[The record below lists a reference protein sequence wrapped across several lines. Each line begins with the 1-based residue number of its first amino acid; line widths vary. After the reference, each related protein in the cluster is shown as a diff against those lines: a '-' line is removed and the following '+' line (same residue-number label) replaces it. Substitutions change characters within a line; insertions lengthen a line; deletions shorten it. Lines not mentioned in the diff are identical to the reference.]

1 MVTKKQGT
9 GEKETKRGKVTV
21 GKLEVHKETV
31 KDLTGSEQKQIKGGA
46 GVLKRKA
53 DPDEGGE

>member
-1 MVTKKQGT
+1 MVTND
-9 GEKETKRGKVTV
+9 EKEEARGRVKVD
-21 GKLEVHKETV
+21 KLQPEKKTV

-46 GVLKRKA
+46 RALKRRA

>member
-1 MVTKKQGT
+1 MATND
-9 GEKETKRGKVTV
+9 EKEEITGRVKVDN
-21 GKLEVHKETV
+21 LQADKETV
-31 KDLTGSEQKQIKGGA
+31 KDLTGSEQKEIKGGA